1 VTGVA
6 PNEPEARRDLP
17 DGNEQE
23 MTPQTNEATTATTE
37 SRPREVVLMPQ
48 IDTGDTAWVLACAAL
63 VMFMTPGLALFYGG
77 LVRTKNV
84 LGTIMQ
90 SFFALALV
98 SVLWTLIGYTLA
110 FGPDAGGLIG
120 GLSFL
125 GLNDVGL
132 EPSETYGTTIPHLAF
147 SSYQLMFAIIT
158 PALIT
163 GAVAERMRFS
173 AYALFL
179 GLWSILVYAP
189 VAHWVFADGW
199 LGLAG
204 VGALDFAGGTVV
216 HINAG
221 AAALAAIVFLGKRRG
236 FGHQAFI
243 PHDVPMVILGASI
256 LWFGWFGFNAGS
268 ALGANGLA
276 ASAFTV
282 TNLATAA
289 AVLGW
294 LIPERIKHGRATTIG
309 AATGA
314 VAGLVAITPAAGFVE
329 PWAALVIGFL
339 AGGVCFLAV
348 NLKSRIGY
356 DDSLDVVG
364 VHLVGGIVGA
374 LLTGVFASAAVN
386 SFSGGLEQLGRQ
398 ALAVVA
404 TMGFSFAMTL
414 GILKVVDMLV
424 GVRVTE
430 EEELTGLDLSQ
441 HSEVAYTSSEGA
453 GSIPGPHPAM
463 VTVPEPVGAAGN
475 AHHEAPVEAS

>member
-1 VTGVA
+1 
-6 PNEPEARRDLP
+6 
-17 DGNEQE
+17 
-23 MTPQTNEATTATTE
+23 
-37 SRPREVVLMPQ
+37 MPQ
-48 IDTGDTAWVLACAAL
+48 IDTGDTAWVLTCAAL

-90 SFFALALV
+90 SFFSLALV
-98 SVLWTLIGYTLA
+98 TVLWTLIGYTLA
-110 FGPDAGGLIG
+110 FGPDVGGLIG

-132 EPSETYGTTIPHLAF
+132 EPSYTYGTTVPHLAF
-147 SSYQLMFAIIT
+147 STYQLMFAIIT

-179 GLWSILVYAP
+179 GLWSIIVYAP

-199 LGLAG
+199 LGLSG
-204 VGALDFAGGTVV
+204 VGAIDFAGGTVV

-236 FGHQAFI
+236 FGRQAFI

-294 LIPERIKHGRATTIG
+294 LLLERVKHGRATTIG

-314 VAGLVAITPAAGFVE
+314 VAGLVAITPAAGFVQ
-329 PWAALVIGFL
+329 PWAAIIIGFT
-339 AGGVCFLAV
+339 AGAVCFLAV
-348 NLKSRIGY
+348 NLKGRIGY

-386 SFSGGLEQLGRQ
+386 GFSGGLEQLGLQ
-398 ALAVVA
+398 ALAVAA
-404 TMGFSFAMTL
+404 TMAFSFAMTL
-414 GILKVVDMLV
+414 GILKVVDLLV
-424 GVRVTE
+424 GVRVSE
-430 EEELTGLDLSQ
+430 EEELIGLDLSQ
-441 HSEVAYTSSEGA
+441 HSEVAYTSSA
-453 GSIPGPHPAM
+453 GSGSLPGPR
-463 VTVPEPVGAAGN
+463 EPVVILP
-475 AHHEAPVEAS
+475 EAPTPAVQAYRETRVGELKNP

>member
-1 VTGVA
+1 
-6 PNEPEARRDLP
+6 
-17 DGNEQE
+17 
-23 MTPQTNEATTATTE
+23 
-37 SRPREVVLMPQ
+37 MPQ
-48 IDTGDTAWVLACAAL
+48 IDTGDTAWVLMCAAL

-110 FGPDAGGLIG
+110 FGPDVGGGLIG

-204 VGALDFAGGTVV
+204 VGAIDFAGGTVV

-386 SFSGGLEQLGRQ
+386 AFSGGLEQLGRQ

-414 GILKVVDMLV
+414 GILKVVDLLV
-424 GVRVTE
+424 GVRVSE

-441 HSEVAYTSSEGA
+441 HSEVAYTPSEGA

-463 VTVPEPVGAAGN
+463 VTVPEPVQAAAAN

>member
-1 VTGVA
+1 
-6 PNEPEARRDLP
+6 
-17 DGNEQE
+17 
-23 MTPQTNEATTATTE
+23 
-37 SRPREVVLMPQ
+37 MPQ
-48 IDTGDTAWVLACAAL
+48 IDTGDTAWVLMCAAL

-98 SVLWTLIGYTLA
+98 TVLWTLIGYTLA
-110 FGPDAGGLIG
+110 FGPDVGGLIG

-132 EPSETYGTTIPHLAF
+132 EPSEAYGTTVPHLAF
-147 SSYQLMFAIIT
+147 STYQLMFAIIT

-199 LGLAG
+199 LGLSG

-236 FGHQAFI
+236 FGRQAFI

-294 LIPERIKHGRATTIG
+294 LLFERVKHGRPTTIG

-329 PWAALVIGFL
+329 PWAAIVIGFA
-339 AGGVCFLAV
+339 AGAVCFLAV
-348 NLKSRIGY
+348 NLKARIGY

-386 SFSGGLEQLGRQ
+386 GFSGGLGQLGRQ
-398 ALAVVA
+398 ALAVGA
-404 TMGFSFAMTL
+404 TMAFSFAMTL

-424 GVRVTE
+424 GVRVSE

-441 HSEVAYTSSEGA
+441 HSEVAYTSSA
-453 GSIPGPHPAM
+453 GSGSLPGPQDTVITLPETPTPA
-463 VTVPEPVGAAGN
+463 VQAYRETRVGA
-475 AHHEAPVEAS
+475 PMKP

>member
-1 VTGVA
+1 
-6 PNEPEARRDLP
+6 
-17 DGNEQE
+17 
-23 MTPQTNEATTATTE
+23 
-37 SRPREVVLMPQ
+37 MPQ
-48 IDTGDTAWVLACAAL
+48 IDTGDTAWVLMCAAL

-98 SVLWTLIGYTLA
+98 TVLWTLIGYTLA
-110 FGPDAGGLIG
+110 FGPDVGGVIG

-132 EPSETYGTTIPHLAF
+132 EPSETYGTTVPHLAF
-147 SSYQLMFAIIT
+147 STYQLMFAIIT

-199 LGLAG
+199 LGLSG
-204 VGALDFAGGTVV
+204 LGALDFAGGTVV

-221 AAALAAIVFLGKRRG
+221 AAALAAIVFFGKRRG
-236 FGHQAFI
+236 FGRQAFI

-294 LIPERIKHGRATTIG
+294 LLFERVKHGRATTIG

-329 PWAALVIGFL
+329 PWAAIVIGFA
-339 AGGVCFLAV
+339 AGAVCFLAV
-348 NLKSRIGY
+348 NLKARIGY

-374 LLTGVFASAAVN
+374 LFTGVFASAAVN
-386 SFSGGLEQLGRQ
+386 AFSGGLDQLGRQ
-398 ALAVVA
+398 ALAVGA
-404 TMGFSFAMTL
+404 TMAFSSAMTL

-424 GVRVTE
+424 GVRVSE

-441 HSEVAYTSSEGA
+441 HSEVAYTSSEA
-453 GSIPGPHPAM
+453 SGSLPGPQQAM
-463 VTVPEPVGAAGN
+463 ITVPETPAVAVQAYRDTR
-475 AHHEAPVEAS
+475 VETS